1 MARHLSSQR
10 AEGFTLIEVLTSL
23 GLCAVLAVVT
33 TSAVVM
39 AGRAERSALRQAEAS
54 LLLPSLYAA
63 QRLRPDELLRAP
75 RGWTLQHTSH
85 VTPLPDGT
93 LREWHH
99 IILATANQDI
109 RPVALDILDDR
120 P

>member
-1 MARHLSSQR
+1 M
-10 AEGFTLIEVLTSL
+10 IEVLTSL

-63 QRLRPDELLRAP
+63 QRLRPDDLLEAP
-75 RGWTLQHTSH
+75 RGWQLQKTSH

-99 IILATANQDI
+99 IILAAANREI
-109 RPVALDILDDR
+109 PPITLDILDDI